1 MFGLYF
7 SFDLFKYINFNLKI
21 NLPLLLSEQTTVLG
35 KVFELLKSYDTL
47 TFTNK
52 DTSCKVSH
60 SLQRKAS
67 APNIS
72 FRDYLRLSYIIN
84 SVDKP
89 IYLVISPP
97 PLSVGA
103 APPFLRKHTSPSD
116 IFSFG

>member
-52 DTSCKVSH
+52 DTSCKVLIRSNER
-60 SLQRKAS
+60 LTLETS
-67 APNIS
+67 A
-72 FRDYLRLSYIIN
+72 LEII
-84 SVDKP
+84 
-89 IYLVISPP
+89 Y
-97 PLSVGA
+97 G
-103 APPFLRKHTSPSD
+103 
-116 IFSFG
+116 